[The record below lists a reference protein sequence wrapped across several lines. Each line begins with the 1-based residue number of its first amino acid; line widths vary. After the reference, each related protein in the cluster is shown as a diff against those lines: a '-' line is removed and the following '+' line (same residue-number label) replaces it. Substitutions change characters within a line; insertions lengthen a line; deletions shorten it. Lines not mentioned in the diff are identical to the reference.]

1 MTTRHLLLSAI
12 MFVQLA
18 HVSVYGQTDLTARL
32 DAIVEAPIKAG
43 TVAGVSVAVVK
54 GGATVLMKGYG
65 LADLELN
72 VPTPPGATYEI
83 GSVTKQ
89 FTSRVAPPFTTATDA
104 PATVPALMGASTMAS
119 MRAVRSA
126 CP

>member
-1 MTTRHLLLSAI
+1 

-18 HVSVYGQTDLTARL
+18 HVSVYGQTDLTARI

-43 TVAGVSVAVVK
+43 TVAGASVAVVK
-54 GGATVLMKGYG
+54 GGATLLVKGYG

-89 FTSRVAPPFTTATDA
+89 FTAAA
-104 PATVPALMGASTMAS
+104 ILLLK
-119 MRAVRSA
+119 
-126 CP
+126 